1 MQETLR
7 WFGPNDIVSL
17 ENISQAGANGV
28 VTALDHIKTGDVWT
42 LEEIKKKSNS
52 IFLNILILKDIFGID
67 EVNIKKIKSCNQNGV
82 EIRGKYFLKF
92 LFFQKMER
100 LIMKIKS

>member
-42 LEEIKKKSNS
+42 L
-52 IFLNILILKDIFGID
+52 
-67 EVNIKKIKSCNQNGV
+67 
-82 EIRGKYFLKF
+82 
-92 LFFQKMER
+92 
-100 LIMKIKS
+100 

>member
-7 WFGPNDIVSL
+7 WFGPNDTVSL

-42 LEEIKKKSNS
+42 LEEIKKRKS
-52 IFLNILILKDIFGID
+52 
-67 EVNIKKIKSCNQNGV
+67 
-82 EIRGKYFLKF
+82 Y
-92 LFFQKMER
+92 
-100 LIMKIKS
+100 

>member
-7 WFGPNDIVSL
+7 WFGPNDTVSL

-28 VTALDHIKTGDVWT
+28 
-42 LEEIKKKSNS
+42 
-52 IFLNILILKDIFGID
+52 
-67 EVNIKKIKSCNQNGV
+67 
-82 EIRGKYFLKF
+82 EIRGKDFLKI
-92 LFFQKMER
+92 LFFQKTER

>member
-42 LEEIKKKSNS
+42 LEEIKKRKETP
-52 IFLNILILKDIFGID
+52 FF
-67 EVNIKKIKSCNQNGV
+67 E
-82 EIRGKYFLKF
+82 YFSTKRYF
-92 LFFQKMER
+92 WNR
-100 LIMKIKS
+100 